1 MELSELIQTSKVE
14 KVCVSCPL
22 MPPLTGTLCVSSHHL
37 LLSAPPMR
45 EVGQE
50 GGAAV
55 QEGGFSEIWLL
66 HRVVDAVEK
75 SVQNMG
81 RYQRRESSGQESE
94 SRSGSGTVTLRCK
107 DLRVVQLEIPG
118 MEETLNVA
126 RSVQALSS
134 LDAITVSYPFF
145 FRPLGRKLGEG
156 WPRDTTENFYHKI
169 ADETDAWR
177 LTQVNT
183 DFGVCPS
190 YPLKVIVPRSCPDDT
205 LRGAATFRHGGRFPV
220 LSYYH
225 RSNKT
230 ALLRSAQP
238 LVGSTRRRCEQDEA
252 MLEAVLTGRSCG
264 YIIDTRSAQEAKQSQ
279 SLGGGTES
287 EAGYVKWRV
296 LHRRLERG
304 RALQDSLSRLVG
316 ACHETTLGMSRWL
329 NRLQAAR
336 WMSHVMEA
344 LTSVGL
350 TAQCMEREGAC
361 VLVHGEQGTD
371 NTLLV
376 TSLSQLVLSPDCRT
390 LAGFQDLIEREWL
403 QGGHPFLLRCA
414 HSAWSRD
421 RPRHEAPLFL
431 LFLDCCWQIGH
442 QFPRSL
448 EFNERFLC
456 RLAAHAY
463 SSECLYEVREM
474 THSLWDFLNDPTEC
488 QQLLNPLYEPNPLV
502 IWPSVEP
509 QSLQLWEGFFLRYL
523 RPPEHTELA
532 WERMVELAGR
542 VNLSDSQTHQ
552 S

>member
-126 RSVQALSS
+126 RSVQ
-134 LDAITVSYPFF
+134 VS
-145 FRPLGRKLGEG
+145 
-156 WPRDTTENFYHKI
+156 NN
-169 ADETDAWR
+169 A
-177 LTQVNT
+177 
-183 DFGVCPS
+183 
-190 YPLKVIVPRSCPDDT
+190 
-205 LRGAATFRHGGRFPV
+205 
-220 LSYYH
+220 
-225 RSNKT
+225 
-230 ALLRSAQP
+230 
-238 LVGSTRRRCEQDEA
+238 
-252 MLEAVLTGRSCG
+252 
-264 YIIDTRSAQEAKQSQ
+264 
-279 SLGGGTES
+279 
-287 EAGYVKWRV
+287 
-296 LHRRLERG
+296 
-304 RALQDSLSRLVG
+304 
-316 ACHETTLGMSRWL
+316 
-329 NRLQAAR
+329 NR
-336 WMSHVMEA
+336 
-344 LTSVGL
+344 
-350 TAQCMEREGAC
+350 
-361 VLVHGEQGTD
+361 
-371 NTLLV
+371 
-376 TSLSQLVLSPDCRT
+376 
-390 LAGFQDLIEREWL
+390 
-403 QGGHPFLLRCA
+403 GGHPFLLRCA

-488 QQLLNPLYEPNPLV
+488 QQLLNPLYEPNSLV